1 MTIAGGTD
9 FSGITRRAW
18 SSDKVFLLSPAI
30 IAESADKKDCAKS
43 ASFFVLC
50 AVVYDAL
57 SDSPRHRFGLNSVVC
72 DTPHFCHVSR

>member
-30 IAESADKKDCAKS
+30 IAESADKKDCAKN
-43 ASFFVLC
+43 ASFLSC
-50 AVVYDAL
+50 AQ
-57 SDSPRHRFGLNSVVC
+57 
-72 DTPHFCHVSR
+72 